1 MSVIWTPTGPDL
13 WFDLTVKLTW
23 KDILKSSS
31 LMSEYIGGLQAKTLT
46 AHLIPGPVNP
56 SDECYL
62 NNWYTGGTFRAAEFE
77 AIFNTLK
84 KMLLN

>member
-1 MSVIWTPTGPDL
+1 MSVIWNPTGRDL
-13 WFDLTVKLTW
+13 WFDLAVKLTW

-31 LMSEYIGGLQAKTLT
+31 LMSEHIGGWSATTLT
-46 AHLIPGPVNP
+46 AHLIPGTVNP
-56 SDECYL
+56 SNECYL
-62 NNWYTGGTFRAAEFE
+62 TNWYTGDTFRASEFE